1 MSVTKLE
8 AFCKGLQ
15 TRCVDLVL
23 AVLTARL
30 HWLSLPGNVKRK
42 KKNKT
47 SKQKDENGLR
57 EATSEQTLNSC

>member
-42 KKNKT
+42 KEKTNKT
-47 SKQKDENGLR
+47 SKQKDKNGLR
-57 EATSEQTLNSC
+57 

>member
-42 KKNKT
+42 KKKQNK
-47 SKQKDENGLR
+47 QAERR
-57 EATSEQTLNSC
+57 EWIEISHF